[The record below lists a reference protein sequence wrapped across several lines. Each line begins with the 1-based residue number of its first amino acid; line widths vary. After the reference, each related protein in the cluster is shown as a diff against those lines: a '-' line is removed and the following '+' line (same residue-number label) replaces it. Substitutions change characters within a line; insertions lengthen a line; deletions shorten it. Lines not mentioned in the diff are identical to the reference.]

1 MVDEMFS
8 LEGRVAIVTGSGTGI
23 GRATARVLAE
33 HGADVVLA
41 ARRAELLEQTA
52 ASIRDIGRRA
62 LVVPTDVTDSEAC
75 ERLVAA
81 TIEEYGHV
89 DVLVNNAGG
98 GINKAPEEWTVAEWH
113 QVIDL
118 NLASV
123 WFMSRLV
130 ATPMLEQGRG
140 AIVNISSGASFLALP
155 MVAPYGAAKAGMN
168 SLTRSLAAAWT
179 AGGVRVNAVACGA
192 VKTEGYNQVDEAR
205 AAARRRGTRTRQR
218 DRAGR
223 PTRRDRVSGAVPRV
237 GCVELLLGP
246 DPLGQRRAEG
256 PTHQLS
262 ASRPFVIGRWP
273 RSADS
278 RVTTMSRPKSNPRLR
293 MPQRRRRRDGSC
305 RARLAPDRGTGRA
318 RGRRCWGRACKG
330 SREDSHRSPVRRR
343 APTTLQHDPRR
354 TGS

>member
-23 GRATARVLAE
+23 GRATALVLAE

-52 ASIRDIGRRA
+52 ASIRDLGRRA
-62 LVVPTDVTDSEAC
+62 LVVPTDVTEPEAC
-75 ERLVAA
+75 ERLVGA

-98 GINKAPEEWTVAEWH
+98 GINKSPEKWTVAEWH

-155 MVAPYGAAKAGMN
+155 MHRA
-168 SLTRSLAAAWT
+168 
-179 AGGVRVNAVACGA
+179 VRRGQGRDEQPHAV
-192 VKTEGYNQVDEAR
+192 
-205 AAARRRGTRTRQR
+205 ARRRRG
-218 DRAGR
+218 
-223 PTRRDRVSGAVPRV
+223 PPGA
-237 GCVELLLGP
+237 
-246 DPLGQRRAEG
+246 
-256 PTHQLS
+256 S
-262 ASRPFVIGRWP
+262 A
-273 RSADS
+273 
-278 RVTTMSRPKSNPRLR
+278 
-293 MPQRRRRRDGSC
+293 
-305 RARLAPDRGTGRA
+305 
-318 RGRRCWGRACKG
+318 
-330 SREDSHRSPVRRR
+330 
-343 APTTLQHDPRR
+343 
-354 TGS
+354 